1 MRKPKTRGIGRDDRV
16 SRSFTVL
23 GAPRG
28 SGLVVSVYLLV
39 RQVPVGKFRKL
50 FPDIPIEPGF
60 AWAGTFAD
68 SVDGLPYIGQHP
80 GFPNAWFAACY
91 GGNGILFGVAAADI
105 IRDGCLG
112 LPNDSARLFR
122 LDR

>member
-1 MRKPKTRGIGRDDRV
+1 MIGGEDDAFASARRRDRSLERKTQR
-16 SRSFTVL
+16 
-23 GAPRG
+23 
-28 SGLVVSVYLLV
+28 LL
-39 RQVPVGKFRKL
+39 GKFRKL

-68 SVDGLPYIGQHP
+68 SEDGLPYIGQHP